1 MLLIIWL
8 IQSISAASWSTV
20 RASGVTSVV
29 VVLSSATSVAML
41 AAIVVLAVAAASMCV
56 VVLLSG
62 VMTTAS
68 VGWIVSSLF
77 LAVEV
82 LLVGVWLQRRELIL

>member
-8 IQSISAASWSTV
+8 IQSISATSWSSMG
-20 RASGVTSVV
+20 ASGVTSVV

-41 AAIVVLAVAAASMCV
+41 AAVVVMAVATASVCV
-56 VVLLSG
+56 VVMLSG
-62 VMTTAS
+62 VVTTAS

-77 LAVEV
+77 LAAEV